1 MELAASKLFWAAAR
15 ALSRDIKVF
24 VVSGGAEECG
34 ALSQSSPAELVYLGD
49 TGPGDGVKTRIDSGP
64 GHSGSPFYY
73 YPSGCCGSHYVTGVL
88 AGHVD
93 FWIGTDYTGGPKGS
107 AIRSWVIANM

>member
-1 MELAASKLFWAAAR
+1 MWRFGLTGEAAFKQDAHSLLRGSSGDLFGTTSKR
-15 ALSRDIKVF
+15 
-24 VVSGGAEECG
+24 
-34 ALSQSSPAELVYLGD
+34 
-49 TGPGDGVKTRIDSGP
+49 VKTRIDSGP